1 MPTPSKISVVSKKEI
16 GQRLRVLRQAR
27 GITQARLARLL
38 GTHQTGISQVERGH
52 RGLTLQQVVKLARVL
67 ETSTDELL
75 ALGDHAQVEAL
86 PKDRQILKR
95 MRLIEKLPRPD
106 RQALIKTIDAFLK
119 SSQVA

>member
-1 MPTPSKISVVSKKEI
+1 MPTPSKISVVSKKDI
-16 GQRLRVLRQAR
+16 GERLRVLRQAR
-27 GITQARLARLL
+27 GITQTRLARLL

-75 ALGDHAQVEAL
+75 ALGDHAHVQAL

-95 MRLIEKLPRPD
+95 MRQIEKLPRPD